1 MRVYSEQEVSQILE
15 RGVERQARSAQ
26 TSPIAG
32 LTLDE
37 LEKVAAE
44 VGIDAAHL
52 RAAAAEVDA
61 AGGVSQRRTRSAS
74 HIFVERWVAGTLTDE
89 AWDDI
94 VAELQNRFGKSG
106 IASMLPASGTA
117 GTVQQVG
124 RNREWVHTDGLG
136 VETRVLASGRGDRVR
151 LRLSQRV
158 GIATPTT
165 DGSIIGIGLGWIP
178 GVLIAAL
185 AIGKGNLNA
194 PLAIPIILLSM
205 LLVGLFTFFH
215 DRRWRARKHDQ
226 LDHLAE
232 DLADLIAAP
241 SPSSTIAPTTRE
253 ADAPVLSIEETD
265 EAEATSEPLTSSR
278 RTRV

>member
-15 RGVERQARSAQ
+15 RAVERQARSAQ
-26 TSPIAG
+26 TSPAAG
-32 LTLDE
+32 LTLGE
-37 LEKVAAE
+37 LEKVAGE
-44 VGIDAAHL
+44 VGIDVAHL

-74 HIFVERWVAGTLTDE
+74 HIFVERWVAGTLSDE

-158 GIATPTT
+158 GIGTPAT
-165 DGSIIGIGLGWIP
+165 DGTLIGIGLGWIP

-185 AIGKGNLNA
+185 AVAKGNLDG

-205 LLVGLFTFFH
+205 LLVGLFTVFH

-226 LDHLAE
+226 LDQLAE
-232 DLADLIAAP
+232 DLADLIAEPA
-241 SPSSTIAPTTRE
+241 PSSTTATTTRE
-253 ADAPVLSIEETD
+253 ADARVLSLDTLEDPEPHEASET
-265 EAEATSEPLTSSR
+265 R
-278 RTRV
+278 GRTRA